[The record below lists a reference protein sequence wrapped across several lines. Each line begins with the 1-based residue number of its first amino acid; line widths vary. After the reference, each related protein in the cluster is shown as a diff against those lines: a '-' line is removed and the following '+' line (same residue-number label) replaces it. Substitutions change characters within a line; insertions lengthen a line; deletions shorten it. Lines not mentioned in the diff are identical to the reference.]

1 MVKSSER
8 YPHEDDMN
16 KNLFCACAL
25 GAALACGAA
34 TTNVPLEKA
43 GNLEPWAQIIATDTL
58 GVTFFTG
65 GAAYGRILWRQSETE
80 DWKEAVPET
89 IDGLIRANGKIQR
102 AFIKGFDPKK
112 PVYLKPVSKPIKNFG
127 AYKVDFAEEK
137 EGKVVKLKQPL
148 SPDGRIT
155 IGLVCDLH
163 NNTNRLFPALSAAG
177 DDLSLCVL
185 MGDQCDAPGS
195 AADVINNFVTP
206 LKALTEK
213 GLMTLVLRGNHE
225 CRGAGAREIPEYI
238 ARPNDKFYGAFT
250 LGCARFVFLDTGED
264 KPKDHSEYSG
274 LIDFDEYLEEEAEW
288 LKREVSGDEF
298 RNADWRIVFMHIPP
312 REATK
317 EHSYPVTENGARIFA
332 PILKGQGVDLVVSA
346 HEHEES
352 FLNEEEA
359 KKYDLD
365 FPLLIGAGGSKHKDN
380 TLGLRLEVAPS
391 ELVLPKQDWRKTKE
405 TKSTQETKKTSEI
418 DDILSKIGDIWSIFE
433 KNRQKSK

>member
-1 MVKSSER
+1 MVKFNEQS
-8 YPHEDDMN
+8 PHEDDMN
-16 KNLFCACAL
+16 KNLICACAL
-25 GAALACGAA
+25 GATLACGAA

-58 GVTFFTG
+58 GVTFQTG
-65 GAAYGRILWRQSETE
+65 GAAYGRILWRQSENE
-80 DWKEAVPET
+80 DWKEAAPESV
-89 IDGLIRANGKIQR
+89 DGLIRANGKIQR

-148 SPDGRIT
+148 SPDGRIV

-195 AADVINNFVTP
+195 AADVISNLVTP

-238 ARPNDKFYGAFT
+238 ARPNGKFYGAFT

-264 KPKDHSEYSG
+264 KPKDHNEYSG
-274 LIDFDEYLEEEAEW
+274 LIDFDSYLQEEAEW
-288 LKREVSGDEF
+288 LKQEVAGDAWKQ
-298 RNADWRIVFMHIPP
+298 ADWRVVFMHIPP
-312 REATK
+312 RESPE

-332 PILKGQGVDLVVSA
+332 PILKGTGVDLALAA
-346 HEHEES
+346 HEHKES

-359 KKYDLD
+359 KKCGLD
-365 FPLLIGAGGSKHKDN
+365 YPLLIGAGGSKHKDD

-391 ELVLPKQDWRKTKE
+391 ELYLPKFEWKKTKE
-405 TKSTQETKKTSEI
+405 QKATTTTTTGNQKAN
-418 DDILSKIGDIWSIFE
+418 DIWSKINDIWQIIE
-433 KNRQKSK
+433 KNRQKQ